1 MSALPPA
8 PPRFAAFIARRVSAD
23 PAWREIALGDLH
35 EEFDAHAT
43 THGVRRARWWYRCE
57 VARLILNRLFAS
69 LREAAA
75 LARGMVARGGD
86 TRMRTAW
93 HEMKFAARALLRQ
106 PRVTLVVILTL
117 ALGLGANAAVFGM
130 VDSLLLHPFTIRG
143 VDRLVMFS
151 ENSESDPFPRE
162 AVSAANYLEWRDQ
175 GRPTFDRMAS
185 FEWWNANLSDGDRP
199 ARVQGH
205 RVTADFF
212 EMLGVTAS
220 RGRLLEPADE
230 APGAPRH
237 AVISDALWRTHFG
250 AAPDIVGRAIRID
263 GQTYDVIGVTPPGF
277 DFPFA
282 SDVWAPIAF
291 SPADAADRTNRY
303 LTTIARLSPGT
314 SFDAGAAAMQTIYAR
329 QRAATPDA
337 FRSRHLVVRSFAG
350 GMRDEGLLTILLMW
364 QVAAVVVLIVA
375 CTNVANL
382 LLAQGAAR
390 EREMAVR
397 TALGAGRA
405 RLVRQLLAEGLV
417 LALVSVPIALALAAA
432 GFVAIRA
439 AMPPE
444 LTRFIP
450 GWDHMGVDWRT
461 LAATTV
467 LAAVTA
473 VIFGAIPALRSAS
486 PRVGDSLRG
495 SRSVT
500 AGVNRSRLR
509 RALVIAEVA
518 IALPLLV
525 LSGLAV
531 LGAHRFASGPQG
543 YDPDGALRLRMI
555 LSEATYPDAP
565 ARRQFVN
572 HVLERLS
579 SDARV
584 AEVATTSILPAG
596 NSNQSREVMI
606 EGRPVDPDRPMIAN
620 YRAISPAYLQTLRI
634 PIVDGRGI
642 EAADRDGRELV
653 AVISQ
658 SMARRWFPGGDAIG
672 RQIRLGLATEPP
684 RRIVGISGDTID
696 DWFIHRES
704 PTVFVP
710 VDQSPSGQ
718 VCVVLR
724 PRQGDPSSL
733 TEVARAAVASVDP
746 GQPMFEVMTM
756 RHAVHVRT
764 TGLRFVGGLMAVFA
778 AIALLLAAI
787 GLYGVMSAYVA
798 QRRREIGIRMALGAG
813 TSDVLRQTIGQA
825 GRLALVGTVVGLAL
839 AIALSRLMESAM
851 FGIIAVEA
859 WLFVAIAGLLLVI
872 AIAASL
878 IPARQAALTGS
889 SRFARSRFRG
899 SGVPG
904 FRGSGFAFFG
914 ACKFGLGT

>member
-1 MSALPPA
+1 M
-8 PPRFAAFIARRVSAD
+8 
-23 PAWREIALGDLH
+23 
-35 EEFDAHAT
+35 
-43 THGVRRARWWYRCE
+43 
-57 VARLILNRLFAS
+57 
-69 LREAAA
+69 
-75 LARGMVARGGD
+75 
-86 TRMRTAW
+86 
-93 HEMKFAARALLRQ
+93 
-106 PRVTLVVILTL
+106 
-117 ALGLGANAAVFGM
+117 
-130 VDSLLLHPFTIRG
+130 
-143 VDRLVMFS
+143 
-151 ENSESDPFPRE
+151 
-162 AVSAANYLEWRDQ
+162 
-175 GRPTFDRMAS
+175 
-185 FEWWNANLSDGDRP
+185 
-199 ARVQGH
+199 
-205 RVTADFF
+205 
-212 EMLGVTAS
+212 
-220 RGRLLEPADE
+220 
-230 APGAPRH
+230 
-237 AVISDALWRTHFG
+237 
-250 AAPDIVGRAIRID
+250 
-263 GQTYDVIGVTPPGF
+263 TPPGF

-282 SDVWAPIAF
+282 SEVWAPIVF

-337 FRSRHLVVRSFAG
+337 FRTRHLVVRSFAS

-364 QVAAVVVLIVA
+364 QVAAIVVLIVA

-417 LALVSVPIALALAAA
+417 LALVAVPIALALAAA

-450 GWDHMGVDWRT
+450 GWENMGVDWRT

-500 AGVNRSRLR
+500 AGVSRSRLR

-572 HVLERLS
+572 RVLERLS

-596 NSNQSREVMI
+596 NSNQSREVI
-606 EGRPVDPDRPMIAN
+606 IDGRPVDPDRPMIAN
-620 YRAISPAYLQTLRI
+620 YRAVSPAYLQTLRI

-658 SMARRWFPGGDAIG
+658 SMARRWFPDGDAIG
-672 RQIRLGLATEPP
+672 RAVRLGTATDPP

-696 DWFIHRES
+696 DWFIHRAV
-704 PTVFVP
+704 TDGLRAGRP
-710 VDQSPSGQ
+710 VAVRPGVRRPAPAPGRSVEPHRG
-718 VCVVLR
+718 R
-724 PRQGDPSSL
+724 PRGRGRSRPGPAD
-733 TEVARAAVASVDP
+733 VRGHDDAARRARADDGTALRRRADGGVRGDRAPARGDRALRRDVGVRRPAPARDRHSH
-746 GQPMFEVMTM
+746 GARR
-756 RHAVHVRT
+756 RHARRPAPDDRT
-764 TGLRFVGGLMAVFA
+764 GRASRA
-778 AIALLLAAI
+778 RRHAS
-787 GLYGVMSAYVA
+787 SAW
-798 QRRREIGIRMALGAG
+798 R
-813 TSDVLRQTIGQA
+813 
-825 GRLALVGTVVGLAL
+825 
-839 AIALSRLMESAM
+839 
-851 FGIIAVEA
+851 
-859 WLFVAIAGLLLVI
+859 W
-872 AIAASL
+872 
-878 IPARQAALTGS
+878 
-889 SRFARSRFRG
+889 RSR
-899 SGVPG
+899 
-904 FRGSGFAFFG
+904 
-914 ACKFGLGT
+914 

>member
-8 PPRFAAFIARRVSAD
+8 PPRFAAFVARRVSAD
-23 PAWREIALGDLH
+23 PAWREVALGDLH

-43 THGVRRARWWYRCE
+43 AHGVRRARWWYRRE
-57 VARLILNRLFAS
+57 VARLILNRLSTS
-69 LREAAA
+69 LREATA
-75 LARGMVARGGD
+75 LMRGVVAPGGD

-93 HEMKFAARALLRQ
+93 HEMKFAARTLLRQ

-130 VDSLLLHPFTIRG
+130 VDSLLLHPFTIRD

-162 AVSAANYLEWRDQ
+162 SVSAANYLDWSAFARSEPSSASARQ
-175 GRPTFDRMAS
+175 APFDRMAS
-185 FEWWNANLSDGDRP
+185 FDWWNVNLSDGDRP

-205 RVTADFF
+205 RVTAEFF

-230 APGAPRH
+230 VPGAPRR
-237 AVISDALWRTHFG
+237 AVISDALWHTHFG

-263 GQTYDVIGVTPPGF
+263 GELYDVVGVTPPGF

-282 SDVWAPIAF
+282 SEVWAPIVF
-291 SPADAADRTNRY
+291 SPTDAADRTTRY

-314 SFDAGAAAMQTIYAR
+314 SFDAGAAAMQTVYAR

-350 GMRDEGLLTILLMW
+350 GMRDEGLLTILGMW
-364 QVAAVVVLIVA
+364 QVAAIVVLFVA

-382 LLAQGAAR
+382 LLAQGATR

-397 TALGAGRA
+397 SALGAGRA

-417 LALVSVPIALALAAA
+417 LAIASVPIALALAAA

-450 GWDHMGVDWRT
+450 GWDNMGVDWRM
-461 LAATTV
+461 LAFTTAI
-467 LAAVTA
+467 AAVTA

-486 PRVGDSLRG
+486 PRVGDSLHG
-495 SRSVT
+495 TRSVT
-500 AGVNRSRLR
+500 AGVSRSRLR

-525 LSGLAV
+525 LSGLAA

-543 YDPDGALRLRMI
+543 YDPEGALRLRMI
-555 LSEATYPDAP
+555 LPEATYPDAA

-572 HVLERLS
+572 RVLERLT
-579 SDARV
+579 SDSRV

-596 NSNQSREVMI
+596 NSNFSREI
-606 EGRPVDPDRPMIAN
+606 IIDGRPVDPDRPMIAN

-658 SMARRWFPGGDAIG
+658 SMARRWFPDGDVIG
-672 RQIRLGLATEPP
+672 RQIRLDSPTEPP

-696 DWFIHRES
+696 DWFINRQA

-710 VDQSPSGQ
+710 VDQTPSGQ

-724 PRQGDPSSL
+724 PRHGDPSSL
-733 TEVARAAVASVDP
+733 AEAARVAVASVDP
-746 GQPMFEVMTM
+746 GQAIFEVMTM

-764 TGLRFVGGLMAVFA
+764 TGLRFVGGLMAVFG

-798 QRRREIGIRMALGAG
+798 QRRREIGIRLALGAG
-813 TSDVLRQTIGQA
+813 TRDVLRQTIGQG

-851 FGIIAVEA
+851 FGIIAIEA
-859 WLFVAIAGLLLVI
+859 WLFVAIAGLLLAI

-878 IPARQAALTGS
+878 IPARQAAAIDPIIAL
-889 SRFARSRFRG
+889 RAE
-899 SGVPG
+899 
-904 FRGSGFAFFG
+904 
-914 ACKFGLGT
+914 